1 MTNTIEP
8 YGRTNYVDAHRETF
22 GKEKNTAITTSIPP
36 PTYTMYINVW
46 LVSLQRSDGIKLVIG
61 PQPCIGSKCMTFQLT
76 TTADSMSTRISLNL
90 TCLQEVFTTLASPQ
104 TSCISTSNIIY
115 QLRQIRSNFSSPNA

>member
-1 MTNTIEP
+1 M
-8 YGRTNYVDAHRETF
+8 
-22 GKEKNTAITTSIPP
+22 K
-36 PTYTMYINVW
+36 
-46 LVSLQRSDGIKLVIG
+46 
-61 PQPCIGSKCMTFQLT
+61 PCIGSKCMTFQLT